1 MKQFPIQQLKNLLDE
16 NQSIVI
22 FLPKKLVYDQ
32 IAAALALFLSFKEQ
46 GKNVSLCSEGE
57 LIVDFSHLVGLN
69 RIKSNIGD
77 QNLVVSLAAS
87 PDSIEKVSYQIENNR
102 FDLVIQPKSGFQ
114 APDPSTVNFSHH
126 NTDAKL
132 FFLFGVQNLADLGAL
147 YQDHQELFDQANL
160 VTLGNTSP
168 TFAPAHDLT
177 DLDTPSA
184 VETTTQFMQQLNLP
198 VNQDIATNLML
209 GLQRVTNN
217 FQALETTVDSFHT
230 ASVLLQAGAKRS
242 QTEPLTEPSS
252 KPSPEVSKDV
262 LPVQEITPIESVE
275 RAPASPSSEKL
286 SVPSDWL
293 KPKIFKP

>member
-1 MKQFPIQQLKNLLDE
+1 MKQFPIQQLKDLLDK
-16 NQSIVI
+16 NQSII
-22 FLPKKLVYDQ
+22 LLLPKKLVYDQ
-32 IAAALALFLSFKEQ
+32 AAAALALFLSFKEQ
-46 GKNVSLCSEGE
+46 GKNVSICSEGE

-69 RIKSNIGD
+69 RIEPKIGD
-77 QNLVVSLAAS
+77 QNLVVSLSAS

-126 NTDAKL
+126 GTDTKL

-147 YQDHQELFDQANL
+147 YQDHQELFAQANL
-160 VTLGNTSP
+160 VTLGNISP
-168 TFAPAHDLT
+168 SFTPAHDLT

-209 GLQRVTNN
+209 GLQRATNN
-217 FQALETTVDSFHT
+217 FQSLQTSADSFHT
-230 ASVLLQAGAKRS
+230 ASVLAQAGAKRP
-242 QTEPLTEPSS
+242 QTEPST
-252 KPSPEVSKDV
+252 KPSPQVGGGD
-262 LPVQEITPIESVE
+262 ITPLESVE
-275 RAPASPSSEKL
+275 RAPATTGESLPRNGG
-286 SVPSDWL
+286 VPSDWL

>member
-77 QNLVVSLAAS
+77 QNLVVSLVAS

-126 NTDAKL
+126 GTDSKL

-168 TFAPAHDLT
+168 TFTPAHDLT

-217 FQALETTVDSFHT
+217 FQALKTTVDSFHA
-230 ASVLLQAGAKRS
+230 ASVLLQAGAKR
-242 QTEPLTEPSS
+242 ESS
-252 KPSPEVSKDV
+252 PPHPAVGGED
-262 LPVQEITPIESVE
+262 ITPLESVE
-275 RAPASPSSEKL
+275 RAPATTGESLPRDSEI
-286 SVPSDWL
+286 PSDWL